1 MLRQAGALLFYV
13 LLFAFFLFVPARTLD
28 WPEAWILLATLFVVR
43 SISVALLWRSRRPLM
58 QARTFV
64 PLPQAGQPIADRML
78 LPTYMAAFA
87 AQIAFTAWDARW
99 LHLVSPPAAWLRFIG
114 LLLFVIGWWIIYRA
128 LRENA
133 FALTVVRLQQDRAQ
147 DVVDTGPYAI
157 VRHPMYSG
165 ICVVMIG
172 MPLWLG
178 SFAGVAAAVAPIGL
192 LALRIVFEERLLR
205 KSLPGYAAY
214 AQRVR
219 SRLVPAIW

>member
-28 WPEAWILLATLFVVR
+28 WPDAWILLDTLFVVR
-43 SISVALLWRSRRPLM
+43 SISLALLWRSRRPLM
-58 QARTFV
+58 EARTIV
-64 PLPQAGQPIADRML
+64 PVPQSGQPFADRML
-78 LPTYMAAFA
+78 LPANMAAFA

-99 LHLVSPPAAWLRFIG
+99 RHLMPPPATWLRFIG
-114 LLLFVIGWWIIYRA
+114 LLLFVIGWWIVYRA

-133 FALTVVRLQQDRAQ
+133 FALTVVRHQQDRAQ

-165 ICVVMIG
+165 ISVVMVG

-178 SFAGVAAAVAPIGL
+178 SFAGVAAAAVPIAL
-192 LALRIVFEERLLR
+192 LELRIIFEERLLR
-205 KSLPGYAAY
+205 MNLPGYAAY
-214 AQRVR
+214 TQRVR
-219 SRLVPAIW
+219 SRLVPGIW